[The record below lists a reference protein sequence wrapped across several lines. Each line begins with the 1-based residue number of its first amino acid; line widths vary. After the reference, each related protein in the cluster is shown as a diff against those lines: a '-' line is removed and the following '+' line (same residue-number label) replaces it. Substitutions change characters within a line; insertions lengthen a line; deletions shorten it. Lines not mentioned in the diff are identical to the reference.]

1 MGFFAKIHL
10 FCFLLS
16 YLVAF
21 CVEVFQLLRQR
32 SALTRGILLVA
43 GIAGLFAHTIYLS
56 TRSSNSQLPPLVGSS
71 HDWLLVLA
79 WLGGV
84 FYVLLV
90 VTQARLAIGLFLLPA
105 TIGLIVM
112 ATFVDDV
119 AIDANR
125 QLAAH
130 RWGMLHA
137 GTLVIGMGCVAAA
150 TICALMYLLQYQK
163 LRGGKSMRH
172 RIQLPSLE
180 QLTLFNRRLVVCTVL
195 MLTVGLVTG
204 FILTRIKPAELDSPF
219 SWTDPIVAG
228 TTLVWAIMV
237 GTLIWL
243 LTRKEQTGRQVAKL
257 TFVAG
262 GFLLLTILGLML
274 LSGGVHGTARDN
286 AEGTVGTEESA
297 GVFPSETGSRLGSN
311 S

>member
-1 MGFFAKIHL
+1 MEFFAKVHL
-10 FCFLLS
+10 YCFLLS
-16 YLVAF
+16 YLAAF
-21 CVEVFQLLRQR
+21 CCEIFQLVRQR
-32 SALTRGILLVA
+32 SALTRGILLA
-43 GIAGLFAHTIYLS
+43 SGIAGLIAHTAYL
-56 TRSSNSQLPPLVGSS
+56 TARSSDSQLPPLVGSS

-79 WLGGV
+79 WLGGL
-84 FYVLLV
+84 FYVLLIA
-90 VTQARLAIGLFLLPA
+90 TQSRLAVGLFLLPA
-105 TIGLIVM
+105 TIGFIVM
-112 ATFVDDV
+112 AMFVDDS
-119 AIDANR
+119 AIDVNR

-163 LRGGKSMRH
+163 LRGGKSILH

-195 MLTVGLVTG
+195 MLTIGLVTG
-204 FILTRIKPAELDSPF
+204 FILTRVKPADTQNPF

-237 GTLIWL
+237 GTLVWL

-262 GFLLLTILGLML
+262 GFLLFTILGLML
-274 LSGGVHGTARDN
+274 LSGGVHGAAKDN
-286 AEGTVGTEESA
+286 PQVNA
-297 GVFPSETGSRLGSN
+297 GVFSSKGGSRLGGN